1 MLCYL
6 AGGLVLSYGAMV
18 LVAGAGT
25 GTSENSEPTN
35 GLLLAAQALA
45 QLAVFGFLT
54 WLLGRRV
61 LKLSWSE
68 LGWSSI
74 ARGRGFLVGL
84 GGAGALAVAALLV
97 GVLIGGAYWLRDAG
111 SVLDYVRVVTLT
123 TVSLAPAALAEEVA
137 FRGFPLVVLER
148 AVGRGTAIVV
158 LSGLFAVL
166 HAWNPGVTTLALGNI
181 ALAGVLLSL
190 AFFAPGGIWT
200 SWGAHLG
207 WNASIAAL
215 DAPVSGLP
223 FSIPF
228 IDFNPGRDA
237 WLTGG
242 SFGPEGGLAAT
253 LVLGLGSVWLARYLR
268 KDAHA

>member
-1 MLCYL
+1 
-6 AGGLVLSYGAMV
+6 
-18 LVAGAGT
+18 
-25 GTSENSEPTN
+25 
-35 GLLLAAQALA
+35 
-45 QLAVFGFLT
+45 
-54 WLLGRRV
+54 
-61 LKLSWSE
+61 
-68 LGWSSI
+68 
-74 ARGRGFLVGL
+74 
-84 GGAGALAVAALLV
+84 
-97 GVLIGGAYWLRDAG
+97 
-111 SVLDYVRVVTLT
+111 VRVVAIT

-148 AVGRGTAIVV
+148 AVGRGTAIVA
-158 LSGLFAVL
+158 LSGLFAAL

-228 IDFNPGRDA
+228 IDFNPGRDI

-242 SFGPEGGLAAT
+242 GFGPEGGLAAT
-253 LVLGLGSVWLARYLR
+253 LVLGLGSVWLARHLR